1 MTQLYFIVR
10 TLRFSDCREDRA
22 HMMFGVDIPIL
33 IITVS
38 HDLHTHEAGSFLHK
52 DILAGEEGS

>member
-1 MTQLYFIVR
+1 MTQLHFIVR
-10 TLRFSDCREDRA
+10 ILRFSGCREDRA

-38 HDLHTHEAGSFLHK
+38 HDLHTGSFLHK